1 MNREY
6 RRIVEQQKASEE
18 LIEETK
24 KKMRQI
30 QRRKKIKRYTT
41 ILASAACLGV
51 VCIAGI
57 QGVSKSSSG
66 IYEKLEAEEIKKDEF
81 ETGILLG
88 KGFLKD
94 EKSYESA
101 FHVMKYKNPEEVPEE
116 VYKLKEQKVKGKQ
129 IRFGYYEKERMYCA
143 LCKIDGVYVYITGE
157 NITEEEMK
165 KFLENN
171 L

>member
-6 RRIVEQQKASEE
+6 RRIVEQQKAPEE

-24 KKMRQI
+24 KKMQQI
-30 QRRKKIKRYTT
+30 QRKKKIKRYMTV
-41 ILASAACLGV
+41 LASAACLGI

-57 QGVSKSSSG
+57 QAVSRSSAGV
-66 IYEKLEAEEIKKDEF
+66 YEKLEAEEIKKDEF
-81 ETGILLG
+81 ETGLLLG
-88 KGFLKD
+88 KGALKE

-101 FHVMKYKNPEEVPEE
+101 FHIIKYKNLEEVPEE
-116 VYKLKEQKVKGKQ
+116 VCKLKEQKVKGKQ
-129 IRFGYYEKERMYCA
+129 IRFGYYEKEKMYCA
-143 LCKIDGVYVYITGE
+143 LCEMEGVYVYITGE
-157 NITEEEMK
+157 NVTEEEMK